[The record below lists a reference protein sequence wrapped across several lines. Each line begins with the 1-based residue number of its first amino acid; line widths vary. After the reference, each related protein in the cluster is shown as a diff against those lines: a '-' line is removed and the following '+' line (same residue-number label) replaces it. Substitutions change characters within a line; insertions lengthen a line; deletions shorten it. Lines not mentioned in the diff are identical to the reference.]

1 MKHRSV
7 VKFFMYGG
15 TAKGKKMKEVILF
28 SPPKESPSVVLLLCN
43 FV

>member
-28 SPPKESPSVVLLLCN
+28 FSSTGKPIRCPT